1 MTEKEQEKLKT
12 LEKWETE
19 NQGLIKDGWKILEVY
34 RQTSGSYNKYAVIEC
49 VHCGFTKLVLT
60 NFSSTKSVIQ
70 ICAVP
75 PTFFNSG

>member
-49 VHCGFTKLVLT
+49 VHCGFTKLVLYY
-60 NFSSTKSVIQ
+60 NFLKKSP
-70 ICAVP
+70 VP
-75 PTFFNSG
+75 CSNCGGKWND